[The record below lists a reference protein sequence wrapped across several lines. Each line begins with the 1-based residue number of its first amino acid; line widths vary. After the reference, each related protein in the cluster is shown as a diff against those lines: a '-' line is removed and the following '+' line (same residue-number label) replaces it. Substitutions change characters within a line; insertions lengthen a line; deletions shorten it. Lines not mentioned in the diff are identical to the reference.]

1 MSGRAV
7 TEHPL
12 LHRLCQSH
20 LEGFVGPTGGI
31 LIHLDYMLPDADAFG
46 KATNKAERF
55 LLAPQAAKLQPA
67 LSSFSCCQAL
77 PGLGSAQ
84 QIASSVAAAQG
95 GLSFDTLLAGDK

>member
-7 TEHPL
+7 AEHPL
-12 LHRLCQSH
+12 LHRLSQ
-20 LEGFVGPTGGI
+20 LRLKGFVRPTGGI
-31 LIHLDYMLPDADAFG
+31 SIHLDYTLPDADAFG

-55 LLAPQAAKLQPA
+55 LLALQAAKLRQA

-84 QIASSVAAAQG
+84 
-95 GLSFDTLLAGDK
+95 